1 MDPPSRFHCT
11 LAPVPRDAR
20 PTCWPDDEPPTLRP
34 ACTPGVMLMICH
46 GSRAVGIFSR
56 ISDVNVAPDVVFFV
70 STTGAAAETVSSSDI
85 APTSSFMSTGALK
98 PLVITMLLRTTFLKP
113 LSSNVTENVPFG
125 TVGIWYA
132 PLLPVTTT
140 SGACSAGP
148 VTVTVTPGSTPPEVS
163 VAFPK
168 IDPCARAAPV
178 VITVTATAN
187 SITRKTRIIL
197 FLLNATTVLP

>member
-1 MDPPSRFHCT
+1 
-11 LAPVPRDAR
+11 
-20 PTCWPDDEPPTLRP
+20 
-34 ACTPGVMLMICH
+34 MLMICH

-85 APTSSFMSTGALK
+85 APTSIFMSMGALN
-98 PLVITMLLRTTFLKP
+98 PLLITMLLRTTFLKP
-113 LSSNVTENVPFG
+113 LSSNETENVPFG
-125 TVGIWYA
+125 TVGNWYA

-140 SGACSAGP
+140 NGACSAGP
-148 VTVTVTPGSTPPEVS
+148 LTVTVTPGSTPPDVS

-178 VITVTATAN
+178 IITVATAANVITRN
-187 SITRKTRIIL
+187 TRIIS
-197 FLLNATTVLP
+197 FFSSIRHKEVSCRRSEMHFDDSRIIGTVGAG